1 MRFLNNKFFFLVQLL
16 RNERRSRSSLQAYQ
30 NKKLRDLISYAYA
43 NVPFYR
49 ELYHKNGIDPHGIR
63 TIRDLAQLPI
73 VDKNDFHQH
82 TPQHRLSTRY
92 QQLDNLIPINTSG
105 SSGLAL
111 QFFIDQAYDQY
122 RKAQNIRPYITN
134 GCTVRDR
141 MLKYINT
148 AIPDKKLYEKLGF
161 LKQRYVF
168 SDSDINAQLSALTE
182 WRPTII
188 QGFGSCIG
196 LLASRLKDS
205 QVAKIP
211 PRMIF
216 TDSELLHPALRR
228 HIEEAFESPVI
239 DVYGTMETENIAY
252 ECREHR
258 GYHIAVDSVVLEIVK
273 DGKLAGPGE
282 AGEIVCTVFDNYT
295 MPFIRYNLHD
305 TGSLSEALCP
315 CGRAFPLMNILEGR
329 SDDFAVYENGERK
342 SPRTFLGFFDA
353 LAGAIQEF
361 QIIQEEVNV
370 FEVYVVSKRHAPND
384 IDATMRAILQKEFP
398 RARVDVKQVDKIE
411 RDASGKFRAF
421 RCLAR
426 HGQDS
431 SQ

>member
-1 MRFLNNKFFFLVQLL
+1 MRFLNNKFYFLVQLL
-16 RNERRSRSSLQAYQ
+16 WNERRPLSQLMAYQ
-30 NKKLRDLISYAYA
+30 NKKLRDLVSYSYT

-49 ELYHKNGIDPHGIR
+49 ELYQEKGVNPNEISSL
-63 TIRDLAQLPI
+63 RDLTQLPI
-73 VDKNDFHQH
+73 VDKNDFHRH
-82 TPQHRLSTRY
+82 APQNRLSTRC
-92 QQLDNLIPINTSG
+92 QQLENLIPINTSG
-105 SSGLAL
+105 SSGLVL
-111 QFFIDQAYDQY
+111 QFFIDHAYDQY

-148 AIPDKKLYEKLGF
+148 AIPDKKLYEKLGL

-168 SDSDINAQLSALTE
+168 SDSDINAQLRALTD
-182 WRPTII
+182 WRPTVI

-196 LLASRLKDS
+196 LLASRMKDS
-205 QVAKIP
+205 QGAKIS

-216 TDSELLHPALRR
+216 TDSELLHPTLRR

-252 ECREHR
+252 ECSERK

-273 DGKLAGPGE
+273 NGKPVGPGE
-282 AGEIVCTVFDNYT
+282 AGEIVCTVLDNYT

-315 CGRAFPLMNILEGR
+315 CGRSFPLMNILEGR

-361 QIIQEEVNV
+361 QIIQEEVDA
-370 FEVYVVSKRHAPND
+370 FKVYVVSKRYASID
-384 IDATMRAILQKEFP
+384 IESTMRAILQKEFP
-398 RARVDVKQVDKIE
+398 RARVDVKCVDKIK

-421 RCLAR
+421 RCLVKCD
-426 HGQDS
+426 HDFYK
-431 SQ
+431 

>member
-1 MRFLNNKFFFLVQLL
+1 MAHALLNNKFYFLVQLL
-16 RNERRSRSSLQAYQ
+16 RNERRPRTQLRAYQ
-30 NKKLRDLISYAYA
+30 NKKLRDLVSYAYA

-49 ELYHKNGIDPHGIR
+49 ELYQKHGIKPKDIR
-63 TIRDLAQLPI
+63 TPQDLAKLPI
-73 VDKNDFHQH
+73 VDKNDFHRH
-82 TPQHRLSTRY
+82 APQHRLSTRY
-92 QQLDNLIPINTSG
+92 QQLGNLIPINTSG

-111 QFFIDQAYDQY
+111 QFFIDHAYDQY

-148 AIPDKKLYEKLGF
+148 AIPDKKLYEKLG
-161 LKQRYVF
+161 LLRQRYVF
-168 SDSDINAQLSALTE
+168 SDSDINAQLRALID
-182 WRPTII
+182 WHPTVI
-188 QGFGSCIG
+188 QGFGSCLG
-196 LLASRLKDS
+196 LLASRMKDS
-205 QVAKIP
+205 QVAKIS

-252 ECREHR
+252 ECSEHT

-273 DGKLAGPGE
+273 DGKPADPGE
-282 AGEIVCTVFDNYT
+282 AGQIVCTVLDNYT

-305 TGSLSEALCP
+305 IGSLSEALCP
-315 CGRAFPLMNILEGR
+315 CGRSFPLMNILEGR

-361 QIIQEEVNV
+361 QIIQEEVNA
-370 FEVYVVSKRHAPND
+370 FKVYVVSKRHSPND
-384 IDATMRAILQKEFP
+384 IESTMRAILQREFP
-398 RARVDVKQVDKIE
+398 LARVDVKRVDKIK
-411 RDASGKFRAF
+411 RGASGKFRAF
-421 RCLAR
+421 RCLVDA
-426 HGQDS
+426 DK
-431 SQ
+431 

>member
-16 RNERRSRSSLQAYQ
+16 RNERRPRSSLQAYQ
-30 NKKLRDLISYAYA
+30 NKKLRDLISYAFA

-82 TPQHRLSTRY
+82 APQHRLSTRY
-92 QQLDNLIPINTSG
+92 QHLENLIPINTSG

-148 AIPDKKLYEKLGF
+148 AIPDKKLYEKLGLF
-161 LKQRYVF
+161 KQYYVF
-168 SDSDINAQLSALTE
+168 SDSDLNAQLSALTE

-196 LLASRLKDS
+196 LLASQIKES
-205 QVAKIP
+205 QSAKIA

-228 HIEEAFESPVI
+228 HIEEVFESPVI

-252 ECREHR
+252 ECREHT
-258 GYHIAVDSVVLEIVK
+258 GYHIAIDSVVLEIVK
-273 DGKLAGPGE
+273 DGRLAGPGE
-282 AGEIVCTVFDNYT
+282 AGEIVCTVLDNYT

-315 CGRAFPLMNILEGR
+315 CGRSFPLMNILEGR

-361 QIIQEEVNV
+361 QIIQEEVNE
-370 FEVYVVSKRHAPND
+370 FKVYVVSKSKALND
-384 IDATMRAILQKEFP
+384 VESTMGAILHKEFP
-398 RARVDVKQVDKIE
+398 QARVVVKRVDKIK

-421 RCLAR
+421 RCLVNT
-426 HGQDS
+426 DN
-431 SQ
+431 